1 MNATLRRIVVSG
13 SAAVALLGG
22 AAAITVA
29 SPTPASAAD
38 FETAVNRA
46 TGTPVQLP
54 DGRTAYVRGMDAAAY
69 TASPE
74 HTRTIVLAAAKD
86 EGDPGIGTGL
96 TPDSGSGAALQNPNQ
111 PTVNGQTPAN
121 SYNPQ
126 QIQTQASGGAIGAGV
141 VAILVLGIIVVV
153 RVRGKDV
160 KVGDAVVLTLFG
172 IAVSGTVIGA
182 LGDQLTDSA
191 IGSLGSML
199 GGL

>member
-1 MNATLRRIVVSG
+1 MNATLRRIAVSG

-22 AAAITVA
+22 AAATA
-29 SPTPASAAD
+29 AAD
-38 FETAVNRA
+38 DHHA
-46 TGTPVQLP
+46 TVVVI
-54 DGRTAYVRGMDAAAY
+54 AKADAA
-69 TASPE
+69 P
-74 HTRTIVLAAAKD
+74 
-86 EGDPGIGTGL
+86 DPNEIGTGL
-96 TPDSGSGAALQNPNQ
+96 ILDNGSGAVPQNPNQ
-111 PTVNGQTPAN
+111 PSVNG
-121 SYNPQ
+121 SNPQ

-141 VAILVLGIIVVV
+141 VTILVLGIIVVV